1 VCIDQGLTLTAT
13 GQWLNN
19 GVKMRRVCLFSVLER
34 NVQPKAFSAHILA
47 CLSSPFLGT
56 IFPQIGHSAIS
67 TFESAAV
74 DEDEVETFFLPAGVL
89 LLEPPPPL
97 AVAFGGLPGDLAG
110 DFAFEALTG
119 VDFLLA
125 GL

>member
-1 VCIDQGLTLTAT
+1 MYQIMIV
-13 GQWLNN
+13 
-19 GVKMRRVCLFSVLER
+19 
-34 NVQPKAFSAHILA
+34 ILA
-47 CLSSPFLGT
+47 
-56 IFPQIGHSAIS
+56 
-67 TFESAAV
+67 
-74 DEDEVETFFLPAGVL
+74 FLPVSVEKVSLFFSMGDKNGSY
-89 LLEPPPPL
+89 L